1 MDTFEDT
8 LESEQQDEA
17 ETARIAANQINR
29 PSELK
34 EYAVALRQNGCT
46 LCDLGGKLGRVCVS
60 RGSLKATLMI
70 VGQNP
75 GATELEEG
83 QPFVGPAG
91 KLLDKQLEES
101 NIVPNFKAYWT
112 NVGLCG
118 TEGNAPLTKKQA
130 DACRIHLRTQI
141 KLLAPI
147 AIIAVG
153 KPSLNSLVP
162 ACEPMKAF
170 DCVGKKYT
178 YSDIEEGI
186 YLPVYPILHTAF
198 ILRKGNGTEEFKKFH
213 NQNIEALKIVRQVL
227 QVGAID
233 RAEAVF

>member
-8 LESEQQDEA
+8 LEADKVDQAEEA
-17 ETARIAANQINR
+17 RLAANRVNK

-34 EYAVALRQNGCT
+34 EYAVTLREKGCT

-101 NIVPNFKAYWT
+101 GIVPMFKAYWT

-118 TEGNAPLTKKQA
+118 TEGNVPLSKKQA

-141 KLLAPI
+141 RLLAPI
-147 AIIAVG
+147 VIVSVG

-162 ACEPMKAF
+162 SCEPLKALE
-170 DCVGKKYT
+170 CVGKKYS
-178 YSDIEEGI
+178 YSDIEDGI
-186 YLPVYPILHTAF
+186 YIPVYPILHTAF

-213 NQNIEALKIVRQVL
+213 QQNIEALKVVQKVL
-227 QVGAID
+227 VAGSID
-233 RAEAVF
+233 RAEEVF